1 MLQGQAPSVLP
12 SPARLGLANPNS
24 PSVAQN
30 PTSNPSPGPNPN
42 PIPNPNPRP
51 ATSTAVASRRAAH
64 RLSTAT
70 STLLPL
76 PPPLSRAQSL
86 LLQMAALATKLFE
99 VSPNRAMWITSFRG
113 GLPSFLPS
121 TAGAVAA
128 SADLPPVSST
138 KEVISLFTSL
148 QTHLFE
154 AVAELQEIVN
164 LQQSRVKVSEEI
176 NAGDAAL
183 LSFTK
188 KVREAELILD
198 QIAEDYSDYRKNP
211 KRSKADEASEREPPS
226 DFYSS
231 LNLTDILSYAHKISY
246 TTFAP
251 PEFGAGQAPLR
262 GALPPAP
269 QDEQMRASQLYHF
282 ADLDVGVPKRAP
294 ESKERDGVTL
304 VEPMKEP
311 TPPREEPPAA
321 LPGMLLPINVPPGWK
336 KGMPIELPIGF
347 PPIPP
352 GWKPGDPIPLP
363 LLNELKGA
371 ARGEEQ
377 RVAIP
382 PALSTA
388 QMPPPRAPEVIQVKR
403 VQLDINPDEDEYSS
417 DYSSE
422 VGSSDEDDED

>member
-1 MLQGQAPSVLP
+1 MS
-12 SPARLGLANPNS
+12 
-24 PSVAQN
+24 
-30 PTSNPSPGPNPN
+30 
-42 PIPNPNPRP
+42 
-51 ATSTAVASRRAAH
+51 
-64 RLSTAT
+64 
-70 STLLPL
+70 
-76 PPPLSRAQSL
+76 
-86 LLQMAALATKLFE
+86 ALATKLFE

-113 GLPSFLPS
+113 GLPSFLSS
-121 TAGAVAA
+121 TAGAVAT

-148 QTHLFE
+148 QTQLFE

-176 NAGDAAL
+176 NSRDASL
-183 LSFTK
+183 LSFAK

-198 QIAEDYSDYRKNP
+198 QIAEDYSDYRRNP
-211 KRSKADEASEREPPS
+211 KRSKEDEASEREPP
-226 DFYSS
+226 
-231 LNLTDILSYAHKISY
+231 Y

-282 ADLDVGVPKRAP
+282 ADLDIGCRKRAP

-311 TPPREEPPAA
+311 TPPREEPAAA
-321 LPGMLLPINVPPGWK
+321 LPGMMLPINVPPGWK

-363 LLNELKGA
+363 PLNELIGA

-377 RVAIP
+377 RVVP
-382 PALSTA
+382 PALSAA
-388 QMPPPRAPEVIQVKR
+388 QMPPARAPEVIQVKR

-417 DYSSE
+417 EYSSE